1 MSSVPAQPAS
11 ASKAAVDAA
20 IKDTQSKADA
30 ASSSSSTTVA
40 AADDSN
46 NDKTQATEG
55 ADDSMA
61 DASVRT
67 VFDDKEDFN
76 VKHPLYNVW
85 TLWFD
90 NPSHKNAA
98 SGKGGKDSWGEDLNK
113 VVTFDSV
120 EEFWGLYNNVVP
132 PSELPQK
139 ANYYLF
145 KQGIKPA
152 WEDTANANGG
162 KWSIQLPRDKSR
174 SSIDQLWL
182 YTMLSAIGETL
193 ESPIKTSSS
202 DGADAGAASSADQ
215 TELIT
220 GVIMSA
226 RANFYRIAIW
236 TRKSD
241 DSSSTSSQE
250 EADDVLQRLMTIGRK
265 FKTEI
270 LGYNVDQ
277 KLGSGLMSDVEY
289 QSHTESEKKKGKKIV
304 I

>member
-1 MSSVPAQPAS
+1 MTTALPAQPAA

-20 IKDTQSKADA
+20 IKDSTQSTADTADA
-30 ASSSSSTTVA
+30 ASDQNGSSSQAADIDNEDDA
-40 AADDSN
+40 AAGDTSI
-46 NDKTQATEG
+46 
-55 ADDSMA
+55 
-61 DASVRT
+61 RT
-67 VFDDKEDFN
+67 IFDDKEDFN
-76 VKHPLYNVW
+76 VKHPLYNIW

-90 NPSHKNAA
+90 NPSHKSA
-98 SGKGGKDSWGEDLNK
+98 SAGKGSKDSWGEDLNK
-113 VVTFDSV
+113 VVSFDSV
-120 EEFWGLYNNVVP
+120 EEFWGLYNNIIP

-145 KQGIKPA
+145 KEGIKPA
-152 WEDTANANGG
+152 WEDPANANGG

-174 SSIDQLWL
+174 ASIDQLWL
-182 YTMLSAIGETL
+182 FTMLSAIGETL
-193 ESPIKTSSS
+193 EKPIT
-202 DGADAGAASSADQ
+202 DGS

-241 DSSSTSSQE
+241 DPASTSGES
-250 EADDVLQRLMTIGRK
+250 EAADVMDRLMSIGKK

-270 LGYNVDQ
+270 LGFHLDQ

-289 QSHTESEKKKGKKIV
+289 QSHTESEKKKGRKIV
-304 I
+304 L

>member
-1 MSSVPAQPAS
+1 MATATSIPPQPAA
-11 ASKAAVDAA
+11 ASQAALDAA
-20 IKDTQSKADA
+20 IKENGDSSASADA
-30 ASSSSSTTVA
+30 ATGDESA
-40 AADDSN
+40 ATDADD
-46 NDKTQATEG
+46 
-55 ADDSMA
+55 
-61 DASVRT
+61 SVRT

-76 VKHPLYNVW
+76 AKHPLYNTW

-90 NPSHKNAA
+90 NPSHKSAT
-98 SGKGGKDSWGEDLNK
+98 SKGSKDSWGEDLNK

-145 KQGIKPA
+145 KEGIKPA
-152 WEDTANANGG
+152 WEDPANANGG

-174 SSIDQLWL
+174 ASIDRLWL

-193 ESPIKTSSS
+193 DVSNTTYTATE
-202 DGADAGAASSADQ
+202 DQ
-215 TELIT
+215 LIT

-241 DSSSTSSQE
+241 DPSSVGGDASAVQPMV
-250 EADDVLQRLMTIGRK
+250 DRLVEMGKK
-265 FKTEI
+265 FKVEV
-270 LGYNVDQ
+270 LGFGIDQ
-277 KLGSGLMSDVEY
+277 KLGSGLMSDVEF
-289 QSHTESEKKKGKKIV
+289 QSHTESEKKKGRKIV
-304 I
+304 L